1 MPPEEKKRTLVMT
14 FSGFFFLPC
23 TELTLIIRKP
33 ENKEFT
39 KTEKQQIDNNKL

>member
-1 MPPEEKKRTLVMT
+1 MPPGEKKKDLSYDI
-14 FSGFFFLPC
+14 FGFFFLPC